1 MIASLRHLR
10 IVLEVQRTRSIT
22 RAAET
27 FHLSQPA
34 VTSALTGLEARM
46 GVALFDRHPSGLDPS
61 PVGAALCLRI
71 ARAFAILD
79 PALSELSPR
88 LVRTAS
94 LAKIKALI
102 AVAETESFSA
112 GARRLGIAQPTVHRA
127 VSEMEGEVGQDLFSR
142 TAHGVIPTRPV
153 RHLALAAQLAFS
165 ELAQAPAD
173 IAELLGREAG
183 RLVIGAMP
191 LSRSVLLGPAIA
203 RFRASGRTIPVRVV
217 EGPYDELALGLRRGE
232 IDFLVGALRAD
243 VEDLQQDLILTDAMA
258 IVCRPDHPALGQHA
272 DVRLLAHAPWVVA
285 PEGTP
290 ARSHFQRLFQAEGL
304 HPPISLVETGSMELL
319 VDLVGQTDHFGF
331 VSARQVQR
339 VLAKG
344 ILAQL
349 AYPLPG
355 TSRPIGLTFRP
366 SWHPTLAQSEM
377 VAAIRFVAAQAEA
390 A

>member
-10 IVLEVQRTRSIT
+10 IILEVQRTRSIT
-22 RAAET
+22 RTAGS

-34 VTSALTGLEARM
+34 VTAALTGLESRL
-46 GVALFDRHPSGLDPS
+46 GVALFDRHPSGLDPT

-71 ARAFAILD
+71 ARAFAMLD

-102 AVAETESFSA
+102 AVVETESFSA
-112 GARRLGIAQPTVHRA
+112 GARRLGIAQPTIHRA
-127 VSEMEGEVGQDLFSR
+127 IAEMEGDAGQDLFSR
-142 TAHGVIPTRPV
+142 TAQGVIPIRPV
-153 RHLALAAQLAFS
+153 RNLATAAQLALS

-183 RLVIGAMP
+183 RVVIGAMP

-203 RFRASGRTIPVRVV
+203 RFRALGRTIPVRVV
-217 EGPYDELALGLRRGE
+217 EGPYDELTLGLRRGE
-232 IDFLVGALRAD
+232 IDFLIGALRAD
-243 VEDLQQDLILTDAMA
+243 ARDLQQDPILTDEMA
-258 IVCRPDHPALGQHA
+258 IVCRPGHPALRQDA
-272 DVRLLAHAPWVVA
+272 DARLLARAPWVVA
-285 PEGTP
+285 PEGSP
-290 ARSHFQRLFQAEGL
+290 AREHFHRLFHAAAMN
-304 HPPISLVETGSMELL
+304 PPVSLVETGSMELL
-319 VDLVGQTDHFGF
+319 VDLVGRTDHFGF
-331 VSARQVQR
+331 VSARQVQG

-355 TSRPIGLTFRP
+355 TSRAIGLTFRP
-366 SWHPTLAQSEM
+366 SWHPTPAQSDM

>member
-10 IVLEVQRTRSIT
+10 IILAVQRTRSIT
-22 RAAET
+22 RTAES

-34 VTSALTGLEARM
+34 VTTALTGLEARL
-46 GVALFDRHPSGLDPS
+46 GVALFHRHPSGLDPT
-61 PVGAALCLRI
+61 PVGAALGLRI
-71 ARAFAILD
+71 ARAFAMLD

-94 LAKIKALI
+94 LAKIRALI
-102 AVAETESFSA
+102 AVVETESFSA

-127 VSEMEGEVGQDLFSR
+127 IAEMEGDAGQDLFSR
-142 TAHGVIPTRPV
+142 TAQGVIPTRPV
-153 RHLALAAQLAFS
+153 RNLATAAQLALS

-183 RLVIGAMP
+183 RVVIGAMP

-203 RFRASGRTIPVRVV
+203 RFRALGRTIPVRVV
-217 EGPYDELALGLRRGE
+217 EGPYDELTLGLRRGE
-232 IDFLVGALRAD
+232 IDFLIGALRAD
-243 VEDLQQDLILTDAMA
+243 VRDLQQAPILTDEMA
-258 IVCRPDHPALGQHA
+258 IVCRPGHPALGHNA
-272 DVRLLAHAPWVVA
+272 DARLLARAPWVVA
-285 PEGTP
+285 PEGSP
-290 ARSHFQRLFQAEGL
+290 AREHFHRLFHTAAMN
-304 HPPISLVETGSMELL
+304 PPVSLVETGSMELL
-319 VDLVGQTDHFGF
+319 VDLVRRTDHFGF
-331 VSARQVQR
+331 VSARQVQG
-339 VLAKG
+339 VLARG

-355 TSRPIGLTFRP
+355 TSRAIGLTFRP
-366 SWHPTLAQSEM
+366 NWHPTPAQSDM